1 MIMSNIVTT
10 IEQSKH
16 LLELGLDPA
25 SADMEYCYI
34 DEFNSGL
41 QVKGDINAEV
51 DRRLDMMFGVT
62 HIPAWSLSAL
72 LEVMPSFIDYKGQKL
87 RLTIEK
93 AGVWN
98 VFYIGTQHRLNEIWF
113 NGEYGD
119 SVEPAYKMVCWLLEQ
134 GFIKKGGKL

>member
-1 MIMSNIVTT
+1 MIATT
-10 IEQSKH
+10 IEQSKY
-16 LLELGLDPA
+16 LLELGLSPD

-72 LEVMPSFIDYKGQKL
+72 LDVMPNNDYWDIYLCQAQDGKWQS
-87 RLTIEK
+87 
-93 AGVWN
+93 
-98 VFYIGTQHRLNEIWF
+98 VFHDCEF
-113 NGEYGD
+113 SNGEYKD
-119 SVEPAYKMVCWLLEQ
+119 FIADTPFTAAYEMVCWLLKQ
-134 GFIKKGGKL
+134 GLIKKGGQDERD